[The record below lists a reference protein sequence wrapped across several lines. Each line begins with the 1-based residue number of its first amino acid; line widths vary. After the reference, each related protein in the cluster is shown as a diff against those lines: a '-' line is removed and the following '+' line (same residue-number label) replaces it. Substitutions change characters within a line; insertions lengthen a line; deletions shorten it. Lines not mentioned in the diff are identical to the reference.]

1 MELRIVSCER
11 VVFSSPVEAVYAASP
26 AGWFGVLPRHAPA
39 VFLLRDAPL
48 RAVLPGGEKR
58 FHVKN
63 GVLHV
68 RDNAVTVVADEVE
81 IA

>member
-11 VVFSSPVEAVYAASP
+11 PVFSASVLAVYAKSP
-26 AGWFGVLPRHAPA
+26 VGWFGLLPKHAPA

-48 RAVLPGGEKR
+48 RAVLPQGEQR
-58 FHVKN
+58 FTVRT

-68 RDNAVTVVADEVE
+68 RDDVVTVVADEVE
-81 IA
+81 VG